1 MNSLLKWKADWW
13 LPRSKGGVQKGV
25 TVEWV
30 QGFVC
35 SEEDVFKKELVVA
48 YIVKVLDVTELF
60 TIK

>member
-13 LPRSKGGVQKGV
+13 LPESKGRVQKGV

-35 SEEDVFKKELVVA
+35 SEEDVSKIETA
-48 YIVKVLDVTELF
+48 GGCRYCESTRRH
-60 TIK
+60 

>member
-13 LPRSKGGVQKGV
+13 LPESKGRVQKGV

-35 SEEDVFKKELVVA
+35 SEEDVSEIETA
-48 YIVKVLDVTELF
+48 GGCRYCESTRRH
-60 TIK
+60 